1 MIDLQEIEERIA
13 KCEKILDANPGS
25 QIFAA
30 LAEAHRRKGDLDKA
44 FQVCQ
49 KGLKSHPDYG
59 SAHLVM
65 AKINL
70 DKGLFDWADTEVE
83 KAAKLGGN
91 VHKVEALRCE
101 IMVSKGQFEDAAQR
115 IKKQLQRDPD
125 NESLRKL
132 LGVAERAARPSG
144 TSAAHSSQV
153 VMPMNDAPGE
163 RVAVVPAPVERPRLT
178 AEEFLREGVA
188 QSGAFGG
195 LRLDFD
201 GNLLGSLWNNV
212 GSEKECAA
220 LVGEMIRLTSEA
232 LARVDFG
239 AARAT
244 LLETD
249 ALAVYM
255 LMTEHEAFAFA
266 AGEGVNANRMRAAIN
281 HLYRDYDNA
290 AQDRSE

>member
-30 LAEAHRRKGDLDKA
+30 LAEAHRKKGDLDKA

-49 KGLKSHPDYG
+49 KGLKTHPDYG

-101 IMVSKGQFEDAAQR
+101 IMVSKGQFADAAER
-115 IKKQLQRDPD
+115 IKKQLQRDPA
-125 NESLRKL
+125 NEGLRKL
-132 LGVAERAARPSG
+132 LEVAERAVRPSG
-144 TSAAHSSQV
+144 AAAARSSQI
-153 VMPMNDAPGE
+153 VMPMTEVVGE
-163 RVAVVPAPVERPRLT
+163 RMAVAPPPMERPRLT
-178 AEEFLREGVA
+178 AEEFLREGVS

-195 LRLDFD
+195 LRMDFD
-201 GNLLGSLWNNV
+201 GNQLDSEWNNV

-220 LVGEMIRLTSEA
+220 LVGELMRLTGEA

-244 LLETD
+244 LMETD

-255 LMTEHEAFAFA
+255 LMTDREAFAFA

-281 HLYRDYDNA
+281 HLYRDYENA
-290 AQDRSE
+290 ARDRSE